1 MAAGGKSPTRH
12 SLRLWRYGDGAW
24 PEARLD
30 RAISAI
36 LRFGVGAAALVV
48 LGGGIYFLILHG
60 AEVPRYGV
68 FRGEPA
74 QLRTVPGIVAFA
86 LASHSRG
93 IIEVGLLVLIATP
106 IARVVFSAIAFALQR
121 DRSYVVIT
129 LIVLAVL
136 MHNLMW
142 GYR

>member
-1 MAAGGKSPTRH
+1 MAAGSKWS
-12 SLRLWRYGDGAW
+12 
-24 PEARLD
+24 EERLD
-30 RAISAI
+30 WVISAI

-60 AEVPRYGV
+60 AEVPHYGA
-68 FRGEPA
+68 FHGEPA

-136 MHNLMW
+136 IHNLIW

>member
-1 MAAGGKSPTRH
+1 MS
-12 SLRLWRYGDGAW
+12 GDSRW
-24 PEARLD
+24 SEERLD
-30 RAISAI
+30 LAISAI

-48 LGGGIYFLILHG
+48 LAGGIYFLILHG
-60 AEVPRYGV
+60 AEVPHYGA

-74 QLRTVPGIVAFA
+74 ELRTVPGIIAFA

-106 IARVVFSAIAFALQR
+106 IARVIFSAIAFALQR

-129 LIVLAVL
+129 LMVLAVL
-136 MHNLMW
+136 VHNLMW